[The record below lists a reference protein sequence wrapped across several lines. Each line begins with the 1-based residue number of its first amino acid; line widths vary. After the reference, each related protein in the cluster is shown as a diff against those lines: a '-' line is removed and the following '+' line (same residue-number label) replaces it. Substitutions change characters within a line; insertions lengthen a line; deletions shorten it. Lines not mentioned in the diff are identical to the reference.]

1 MSLKAIIII
10 IIIII
15 TYVYSVLSTKRK
27 THFSFGQSI
36 SQSIGA
42 IEARFEKEWGSKQEK
57 SSLCSTDIWLF
68 STAVTQSTQLQ
79 TLEFLLFYFLP
90 AREPEAQNCH

>member
-36 SQSIGA
+36 GA
-42 IEARFEKEWGSKQEK
+42 IEARFEKEWGPSKK
-57 SSLCSTDIWLF
+57 SQVCVAQIFGCS
-68 STAVTQSTQLQ
+68 ALQ
-79 TLEFLLFYFLP
+79 
-90 AREPEAQNCH
+90 